1 MKLYTF
7 FRSSA
12 SYRVRIAMN
21 LKGLPYE
28 AALIHLSKDGGGQNK
43 PEFRELNPQGLLPVF
58 VDDEGHT
65 LTQSLAIL
73 EYLEALYPAKP
84 LLPVNEFER
93 AQVRS
98 IALAISC
105 DIHPINNLRVLQYMG
120 GTLGLSE
127 EQRNTWYRHW
137 TESGLIAVEKMLVQ
151 SGRAGKFCH
160 GNTPTIADC
169 CLVPQIF
176 NAKRFE
182 CDLSQVPTLMRI
194 NDTCLEMEAF
204 AAASPPRQ
212 PDAS

>member
-12 SYRVRIAMN
+12 AYRVRIAMN

-28 AALIHLSKDGGGQNK
+28 AALIHLSKDGGAQNT
-43 PEFRELNPQGLLPVF
+43 PEFRALNPQGLLPVL

-73 EYLEALYPAKP
+73 EYLETLYPAKP
-84 LLPVNEFER
+84 LLPADAFEC

-98 IALAISC
+98 IALAIAC
-105 DIHPINNLRVLQYMG
+105 DIHPINNLRVLQYLS

-127 EQRNTWYRHW
+127 EQRNAWYRHW
-137 TESGLIAVEKMLVQ
+137 VEIGLIAVEKMLLQ

-176 NAKRFE
+176 NAKRFA
-182 CDLSQVPTLMRI
+182 CDVSQIPTLLRI
-194 NDTCLEMEAF
+194 NDACLEMEAF

-212 PDAS
+212 PDAV

>member
-28 AALIHLSKDGGGQNK
+28 AALIHLSKDGGGQNQ
-43 PEFRELNPQGLLPVF
+43 PAFREINPQGLLPVF
-58 VDDEGHT
+58 VDDDGST

-73 EYLEALYPAKP
+73 EYLEELHPATP
-84 LLPVNEFER
+84 LLPSDALGR

-105 DIHPINNLRVLQYMG
+105 DIHPINNLRVLQYLG

-137 TESGLIAVEKMLVQ
+137 TESGLLAVEKMLVQ
-151 SGRAGKFCH
+151 SGKAGTFCH
-160 GNTPTIADC
+160 GDTPTLADC
-169 CLVPQIF
+169 CLVPQMF
-176 NAKRFE
+176 NARRFE
-182 CDLSQVPTLMRI
+182 CDLSQMPTLVRI
-194 NDTCLEMEAF
+194 NDACQELDAF
-204 AAASPPRQ
+204 ARAAPAQQ
-212 PDAS
+212 PDAQ

>member
-1 MKLYTF
+1 
-7 FRSSA
+7 
-12 SYRVRIAMN
+12 MN

-28 AALIHLSKDGGGQNK
+28 AALIHLSKDGGEQNT
-43 PEFRELNPQGLLPVF
+43 PEFRALNPQGLLPVL

-73 EYLEALYPAKP
+73 EYLETLYPAKP
-84 LLPVNEFER
+84 LLPADAFER

-98 IALAISC
+98 IALAIAC
-105 DIHPINNLRVLQYMG
+105 DIHPINNLRVLQYLS

-137 TESGLIAVEKMLVQ
+137 VETGLIDVEKMLLQ
-151 SGRAGKFCH
+151 SGRVGKFCH

-176 NAKRFE
+176 NAKRFA
-182 CDLSQVPTLMRI
+182 CDLSQIPTLLRI
-194 NDTCLEMEAF
+194 NDNCLEMDAF

-212 PDAS
+212 PDAV

>member
-28 AALIHLSKDGGGQNK
+28 PELIHLSKDGGGQNQ
-43 PEFRELNPQGLLPVF
+43 PAFRALNPQGLLPVL
-58 VDDEGHT
+58 VDDEGNT

-73 EYLEALYPAKP
+73 EYLEELHPAVP
-84 LLPVNEFER
+84 LLPSDPLGR

-105 DIHPINNLRVLQYMG
+105 DIHPVNNLRVLQYLG
-120 GTLGLSE
+120 GTLGLTE
-127 EQRNTWYRHW
+127 DQRNIWYRHW
-137 TESGLIAVEKMLVQ
+137 TESGLAALEAMLAR
-151 SGRAGKFCH
+151 SGKAGKFCH
-160 GNTPTIADC
+160 GDTPTLADC

-176 NAKRFE
+176 NARRFD
-182 CDLSQVPTLMRI
+182 CDLSKMPTLTRI
-194 NDTCLEMEAF
+194 NDACLALDAF
-204 AAASPPRQ
+204 AQASPQQQ
-212 PDAS
+212 PDAQ